1 MNPFIVEESQGRY
14 QECVD
19 AAEQWRLEQTA
30 RAATT
35 GLAAR
40 VWSAMGERLV
50 AWGRWMQAR
59 AVPIE
64 ASQ

>member
-1 MNPFIVEESQGRY
+1 M
-14 QECVD
+14 D

-50 AWGRWMQAR
+50 AWGRRVQAR
-59 AVPIE
+59 AVPVE